1 MVDDNFEE
9 IMVGS
14 KPVASYLTA
23 GLVALSKN
31 KNIKLLGRGNNI
43 KRTVDVAEII
53 RRQMD
58 NPQCEVMIGS
68 EDFENRKVSI
78 IEIKLIGKKGK

>member
-1 MVDDNFEE
+1 MSNEFEE

-14 KPVASYLTA
+14 KPIPSYLTA

-31 KNIKLLGRGNNI
+31 KNIKLLSRGNNI
-43 KRTVDVAEII
+43 KRAIDVAEILK
-53 RRQMD
+53 RQMD
-58 NPQCEVMIGS
+58 SPTCEVEIGS

-78 IEIKLIGKKGK
+78 IIIKLIGKRK